1 MSSKIFAS
9 ENFPDFSSCHLTNPR
24 KPAPHTEI
32 FFPLGFPLQI
42 RTNCEEI
49 LHAAPRSWSS
59 SSVRYSHNP
68 LIITLIVNPNQRT
81 ITPLIPESR
90 IDKSLLIIQA
100 DAANYIVSDLDKGQA
115 WGEVSAAYLDS
126 LEHLR
131 YYFLEA
137 AALSMISALRAVA
150 LHAACV
156 TWRGCG
162 ILLCG
167 ESGAG
172 KSSLAYA
179 CARLGW
185 GYVSDDASYLM
196 LEGYNRRA
204 IGNSNQIRFRDSAPK
219 LFPELVGRPITYR
232 AAGKPSIE
240 VPTSELSHVARNDS
254 AEIAYIVFLK
264 RDRQAYPGLRPLPAE
279 TARNYFHRFL
289 LLPPD
294 KSPVVVGALER
305 LLQAERFELSYTDVD
320 QGVELMKRLIEE
332 TLSCRSI

>member
-1 MSSKIFAS
+1 
-9 ENFPDFSSCHLTNPR
+9 
-24 KPAPHTEI
+24 
-32 FFPLGFPLQI
+32 
-42 RTNCEEI
+42 
-49 LHAAPRSWSS
+49 
-59 SSVRYSHNP
+59 
-68 LIITLIVNPNQRT
+68 
-81 ITPLIPESR
+81 
-90 IDKSLLIIQA
+90 LIIQA

-115 WGEVSAAYLDS
+115 WGEVSAASLDS

-150 LHAACV
+150 IHAACV

-232 AAGKPSIE
+232 VAGKPSIE

-254 AEIAYIVFLK
+254 AEIAYIVFLN
-264 RDRQAYPGLRPLPAE
+264 RDGQTHPGLRPLSAE
-279 TARNYFHRFL
+279 TARNYFYRFL

-294 KSPVVVGALER
+294 KSPAVVGALER

-320 QGVELMKRLIEE
+320 QGVELMRRLIEE
-332 TLSCRSI
+332 TSHADES